1 VASQFVDL
9 HTHSTA
15 SDGTCAP
22 ADVVR
27 LAHAA
32 GLAGLALTDHDTV
45 AGLPEAAAEAA
56 RLGLAFLPGIE
67 ISAIPPMPDGTLHIL
82 GYGIDPAS
90 PVLTE
95 MTRALRDARATRNP
109 RIVARL
115 QELGIDITMDEVLA
129 HARTQQQ
136 AGAERRE
143 HRDQS
148 AAPDPSDPPTPV
160 IGRPHIAALLVKRGV
175 VPTMRD
181 AFNEY
186 LAQGGQAYFDKERLT
201 PRDAITRIRQSGG
214 VAVCAHPVQLRTT
227 NDAHLEQVLKDLTDL
242 GLEGLEVLHS
252 DHTPALTEK
261 YSALADKYALL
272 KSGGSD
278 FHGANKK
285 DIPLGL
291 ANGRQIPRAWMDA
304 ITDRATARKHTP

>member
-1 VASQFVDL
+1 MPTAPSDFVDL

-22 ADVVR
+22 AEVVR

-32 GLAGLALTDHDTV
+32 NLAGLALTDHDTV

-67 ISAIPPMPDGTLHIL
+67 ISAIPPTPDGTLHIL

-90 PVLTE
+90 PTLTE
-95 MTRALRDARATRNP
+95 LTRALREARATRNP

-115 QELGIDITMDEVLA
+115 QEFGIDITMDEVLA
-129 HARTQQQ
+129 EAK
-136 AGAERRE
+136 GG
-143 HRDQS
+143 
-148 AAPDPSDPPTPV
+148 V
-160 IGRPHIAALLVKRGV
+160 IGRPHIAALLVKKGV

-186 LAQGGQAYFDKERLT
+186 LAQGGKAYFDKERLT

-227 NDAHLEQVLKDLTDL
+227 NDAQLEQLLKDLTDL

-252 DHTPALTEK
+252 DHTPALVEK
-261 YSALADKYALL
+261 YTSLADKYTLL

-304 ITDRATARKHTP
+304 IIERSATRPRSP